1 MSPTGRP
8 KGEYRKA
15 QPEGCSA
22 IPTGRP
28 KGEYRKAQPEGCSGP
43 PTRVE
48 LAGPVDWPGFVHA
61 ARGLVAAGL
70 VPEAVSWQWAG
81 QGAEAGQVT
90 DLFAAEPG
98 VAEAVPARDLPAAAP
113 LGLPADWVAD
123 ARLAALHADVDR
135 WALLYRAAWRI
146 ARQPGLAADPL
157 DADMRRIA
165 AMARQVRREAHKM
178 KAFVR
183 FRPVAV
189 GEDMVHVA
197 WFEPLHQ
204 VQEHVAPFFMRRFAQ
219 MRWAILTPR
228 VRVLWD
234 GHHLAFGP
242 GAEADEQPAPDAGE
256 ALWLAYY
263 RSIFNPARLKM
274 AAMKREMPVRYWPHL
289 PEARLIAPL
298 AQGAVERAGQ
308 MVERAAAEAR
318 AVAAASGGSGTA
330 DASVP
335 DRVRRRGRATE
346 QLAAAL
352 RAPRADADG

>member
-1 MSPTGRP
+1 MSRIQVG
-8 KGEYRKA
+8 
-15 QPEGCSA
+15 
-22 IPTGRP
+22 
-28 KGEYRKAQPEGCSGP
+28 
-43 PTRVE
+43 
-48 LAGPVDWPGFVHA
+48 LASPVDWPGFVHA
-61 ARGLVAAGL
+61 ARALVHAGHA
-70 VPEAVSWQWAG
+70 PPAVRWTVVGESALAG
-81 QGAEAGQVT
+81 AT
-90 DLFAAEPG
+90 PDLFATEPG
-98 VAEAVPARDLPAAAP
+98 VADPVAAAEWPAAPP

-123 ARLAALHADVDR
+123 ARLAALHADADR
-135 WALLYRAAWRI
+135 WALLYRAAWRL
-146 ARQPGLAADPL
+146 AERPGLADDPL

-183 FRPVAV
+183 FRPWAV
-189 GEDMVHVA
+189 EGHTVHMA

-234 GHHLAFGP
+234 GSHLAFGP
-242 GAEADEQPAPDAGE
+242 GAAADEQPGPDAGE

-298 AQGAVERAGQ
+298 AQGAIEQAGKMVAQAVRAPSATTPPGPGQ
-308 MVERAAAEAR
+308 ATAPASAR
-318 AVAAASGGSGTA
+318 G
-330 DASVP
+330 
-335 DRVRRRGRATE
+335 RRRDQAT
-346 QLAAAL
+346 Q
-352 RAPRADADG
+352 APDA